1 MERPQEV
8 FDAMYATPKHLTDKA
23 KCYDKDKE
31 ILVDY
36 IEKLEQHI
44 RNLEQNPPNIQ
55 PYEEA
60 LSEIRNI
67 VGALIGYNI
76 PTAG

>member
-67 VGALIGYNI
+67 VSRTIGSEV
-76 PTAG
+76 AVA